1 MRLPISLKDPTVQ
14 RHLPKLDS
22 KQSITRNNNN
32 NHNLT
37 RNNNK
42 SPRLMRQSWY
52 IQPKKSR
59 DWTRFGSLKG
69 YILASHSGQKEPR
82 DKEGRD
88 REGLGNS
95 SCNSH
100 PFQSWVANFF
110 ENTLERGK
118 IIRDSTCNK
127 EWQNML
133 ATFARS
139 LYRAFGPGQTHCPLP
154 PIFVSDR
161 SKTVY
166 LKRLFTIAD
175 YTIKFS
181 RTLKLQPKLSSWR
194 SKT

>member
-1 MRLPISLKDPTVQ
+1 
-14 RHLPKLDS
+14 
-22 KQSITRNNNN
+22 
-32 NHNLT
+32 
-37 RNNNK
+37 
-42 SPRLMRQSWY
+42 MRQSWY

-69 YILASHSGQKEPR
+69 YILASHSGQKGPR

-139 LYRAFGPGQTHCPLP
+139 LYRAFGPGWTHCPLP
-154 PIFVSDR
+154 PQFLFLTEAKQSTLNDFLLLN
-161 SKTVY
+161 Y
-166 LKRLFTIAD
+166 QGLKSCSPNFPHGEAKR
-175 YTIKFS
+175 K
-181 RTLKLQPKLSSWR
+181 Q
-194 SKT
+194 